1 MNGKTAKKIRR
12 VIAQHV
18 PDQQERDLRIT
29 SDGIVFNHPRSQR
42 AQYQYM
48 KEMVTK
54 GMVK

>member
-54 GMVK
+54 GVVK